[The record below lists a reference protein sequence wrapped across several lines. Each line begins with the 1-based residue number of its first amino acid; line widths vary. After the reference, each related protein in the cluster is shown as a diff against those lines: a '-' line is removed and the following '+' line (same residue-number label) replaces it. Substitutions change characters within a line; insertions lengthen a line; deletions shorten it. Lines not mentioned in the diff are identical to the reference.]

1 MKNKKDYMTNKHGV
15 ITNPEYEILNF
26 PKSYKFK
33 MYFTV
38 ANTVKGLC
46 IGFTYST
53 PVSGLGSPCV
63 LENGDNTT
71 ELDYKVDIID
81 TVIGH
86 LNTNVYDGWQKNTGP
101 KVIKKLQE
109 LKDQYLQE
117 AA

>member
-1 MKNKKDYMTNKHGV
+1 MKKEKDYMTNKHGV

-46 IGFTYST
+46 IGFTYNS
-53 PVSGLGSPCV
+53 PVSGLGSACLLRIGHNP
-63 LENGDNTT
+63 N
-71 ELDYKVDIID
+71 ELDYKVDTINR
-81 TVIGH
+81 VISH

-109 LKDQYLQE
+109 YKDQYLQE